1 VNNLSEALQA
11 LPGHTRRDDAGMRQ
25 PIDKL
30 CKLSTLMEQIVSDM
44 LDFERIDSGRMN
56 MVPVTF
62 SGGDL
67 LTVARAT
74 FETAAESKGVHL
86 RLVPPPSA
94 LACMRVRGDL
104 TRLQQCLNNGVSNAL
119 KFTPKGGS
127 VTVTMAEGSRQEDG
141 RENLVITVK
150 DTGIGLDREELDV
163 LGRDDLFVQVGRGQL
178 QGAGGTGLGLGITRE
193 ILKAHG
199 TSTMTLES
207 AGPEQGTTFTLN
219 LSLERAP
226 QGDVAPQSGGTPPN
240 SAPSKAAGKQEQEEV
255 RWPGHLRCLH
265 VEVHAL
271 LMRFPHTPLTAS
283 PHAAPHAVPHAAPH
297 VAPRLGRPTRLCKA
311 CACACRSH
319 LWLPPPAHAPP
330 SPSLCLASC
339 LPACVCHGPNATLQD
354 DSSLRFSLPLST
366 FQLVG
371 APFDQA
377 EDGLEAVEMVAKKP
391 GDAYA
396 LIVMDNQMPRL
407 DGTEAT
413 RRIRQAGYTGQ
424 IIGMTGDP
432 MGSDDRDA
440 FEQAGLTTCVDKNM
454 EGVLHIRAVLRA
466 IAEQHWQR
474 ADALKSGLDTLSD
487 VEDIEE
493 DHGILHAGAGRG
505 MHTAAVDAAVD

>member
-1 VNNLSEALQA
+1 MPDRLTAERACSSRLSPRAPAAADLRSPLLAVNNLSEALQA

-265 VEVHAL
+265 VE
-271 LMRFPHTPLTAS
+271 
-283 PHAAPHAVPHAAPH
+283 
-297 VAPRLGRPTRLCKA
+297 
-311 CACACRSH
+311 
-319 LWLPPPAHAPP
+319 
-330 SPSLCLASC
+330 
-339 LPACVCHGPNATLQD
+339 D